1 MAAVEAVVV
10 AYIPNQERLWAF
22 TPPTGKKAFDDWIAP
37 QRTAAIGRILKAVG
51 KSPNSELDLATGIYH
66 ACVET
71 HSKLDLLEGSKASN
85 RLNKIKHIVKALQKR
100 IALVSADPYL
110 KQRIVDANGVAPR
123 PIVQLLFELQSLENE
138 WSWLAKK
145 WRSKADLPPSL
156 KDRRP
161 SELEWLAGVS
171 LPLIYERCFLRRAA
185 RSRTKGKPGGP
196 TVRFIEAAMGELGMP
211 YSGES
216 IVRAFSRLTA
226 LRNDYRMAKAVT

>member
-1 MAAVEAVVV
+1 MADTANWEG
-10 AYIPNQERLWAF
+10 LWAF
-22 TPPTGKKAFDDWIAP
+22 TPPTGEKAFDDWIAP
-37 QRTAAIGRILKAVG
+37 QRTAAISRILKAVG

-71 HSKLDLLEGSKASN
+71 QSKLDPLDGSKASN
-85 RLNKIKHIVKALQKR
+85 RLRKIKRIVKALQKQ
-100 IALVSADPYL
+100 IAFVSADPYL
-110 KQRIVDANGVAPR
+110 KRRIKDANGVAPR

-171 LPLIYERCFLRRAA
+171 LPLIYERNFLRRAG
-185 RSRTKGKPGGP
+185 RSRTTTGGP
-196 TVRFIEAAMGELGMP
+196 TVRFIAATLSELGLS
-211 YSGES
+211 YSNES
-216 IVRAFSRLTA
+216 ILRAMSRLA
-226 LRNDYRMAKAVT
+226 IFKNGSRSSHLPGDF